1 MNARVPIEAAQG
13 TPNWHAARRG
23 HLTGSRMADAMSY
36 LTRKTKNGDKG
47 DSSAARREYMA
58 ALVAERLSGYAM
70 THFVTRAMH
79 DGIEREPLARAE
91 YEIVTGRD
99 VRDAG
104 FILHPTIEFFG
115 ASPDGLVGD
124 DGIAEYK
131 CPTHATYIDWMMSGV
146 VPEEHKP
153 QMIAE
158 CVCAQR
164 EWVDFVAF
172 HPDFGERKL
181 FVRRFVPTA
190 EERQRVEDEARKFL
204 ADVEE
209 MFDRVLSTEMIA

>member
-23 HLTGSRMADAMSY
+23 HLTGSRMADVLAV
-36 LTRKTKNGDKG
+36 LKNGKP
-47 DSSAARREYMA
+47 AQARTDYLME
-58 ALVAERLSGYAM
+58 VVNERLTGIAE
-70 THFVTRAMH
+70 TRFVTSAMQ

-104 FILHPTIEFFG
+104 FILHPTIEHFG
-115 ASPDGLVGD
+115 ATPDGLVGANGLLEIKCVTRKTYLRWLTE
-124 DGIAEYK
+124 GIVPPEY
-131 CPTHATYIDWMMSGV
+131 V
-146 VPEEHKP
+146 P

-204 ADVEE
+204 ADVEL

>member
-23 HLTGSRMADAMSY
+23 HLTGSRMADVLAV
-36 LTRKTKNGDKG
+36 LKNGKP
-47 DSSAARREYMA
+47 AQARTDYLME
-58 ALVAERLSGYAM
+58 VVNERLTGIAE
-70 THFVTRAMH
+70 TRFVTAAMQ
-79 DGIEREPLARAE
+79 DGIDREPLARAE

-104 FILHPTIEFFG
+104 FILHPTIEHFG
-115 ASPDGLVGD
+115 ATPDGLVGP
-124 DGIAEYK
+124 DGLLEIKCVTRKTYLRWLTEGIVPPEY
-131 CPTHATYIDWMMSGV
+131 V
-146 VPEEHKP
+146 P

-158 CVCAQR
+158 AVCANR

-172 HPDFGERKL
+172 HPDFGPRKL
-181 FVRRFVPTA
+181 FVRRFVPTL
-190 EERQRVEDEARKFL
+190 EERERVEAEARKFL

-209 MFDRVLSTEMIA
+209 MFDRVLSTEMIG